1 MTYIRLIL
9 YAKKNNA
16 FSKILWKSRCH
27 NSYLCYFFPC
37 HLKRKNCSNG
47 FIMNIIMKFFQAT
60 GANCICHNNTMSN
73 VDKCTRRSFRDGTC
87 HMKQCSKCT
96 EYYLGFP
103 EKGNILSFVFIKKFI
118 TFDLMF

>member
-1 MTYIRLIL
+1 MHFPKFFGKVGVIIHIFVT
-9 YAKKNNA
+9 
-16 FSKILWKSRCH
+16 
-27 NSYLCYFFPC
+27 FFPS
-37 HLKRKNCSNG
+37 HLRRKNCSNG
-47 FIMNIIMKFFQAT
+47 FIMNIMMKYFQAT

-103 EKGNILSFVFIKKFI
+103 EKGNTKFC
-118 TFDLMF
+118 FH